1 MFKNIKLYIITLVI
15 FALLITILI
24 QNHQTNKLESRIN
37 NYLIDDLIMQSRA
50 IESHCELL
58 INKLD
63 IIINSSNTLN
73 IENQFLIYLEIH
85 QIDYEIRNYFYY
97 ISSVS
102 KFLNITE
109 NNTIYYHE
117 RINLSPLIYYQHN
130 ETKVIQHYII
140 MKDIIFELKTIYSK
154 YVLNDAKLNKKAI
167 MDDIVNLRDDIL
179 EIIPKLNDMINK
191 IYDV

>member
-1 MFKNIKLYIITLVI
+1 VFKNIKLYIITLVI